1 MGKAGEARRCAN
13 ASPASAG
20 AKPNVIVKS
29 FFDRVDVFDFRQH
42 RRRITDSSTFFAEAT
57 NGEP

>member
-1 MGKAGEARRCAN
+1 VKAKEPRKNRG
-13 ASPASAG
+13 
-20 AKPNVIVKS
+20 S